1 MKWLNTQPAYDL
13 TYNDVFLVPSRTEVA
28 SRTEV
33 DLTTPD
39 AIGTTIPLVVANM
52 NAVSGK
58 RMAESVAR
66 RGGIAV
72 IPQDMPKAKLEK
84 IITYV
89 KSRHAI
95 YETPVALTKEEHLN
109 KALALM
115 HKRPH
120 GAVVV
125 VDDNRKPI
133 GIFTERDAEDWD
145 RFADLEQAMATDLIT
160 LPQNLTP
167 TEMFNALEA
176 ERLELAPVVDDK
188 GILLGVVTKKGLV
201 RSSVF
206 QPNVDAKGRLK
217 VAAAVGI
224 NGDVAAKVQQ
234 LIDLEVDIIVLDT
247 AHGHQS
253 KMIEALKVAR
263 KTAPKAILVSGNV
276 VTAEATRDLIEAG
289 ADIVKVGVGPGAM
302 CTTRMMTGVGRP
314 QFSAVYEC
322 AQAAHAQ
329 DKKVWADG
337 GVKHPRDVA
346 LALAAGADNVMF
358 ASWLA
363 GTYES
368 AADMQIDEQG
378 RMYKENYGMA
388 SRKAVALRNR
398 TQTSFERYK
407 KAFFEE
413 GISASKLYI
422 DPRTPSVED
431 IIDQISAGVRS
442 SCTYAGAKSLIE
454 FHEKAV
460 VGVQS
465 TAGFNEGMAHVSSWN
480 T

>member
-1 MKWLNTQPAYDL
+1 MKWLNKQPDYDL
-13 TYNDVFLVPSRTEVA
+13 TYNDVFLVPSLTDVA

-33 DLTTPD
+33 DLTTTD
-39 AIGTTIPLVVANM
+39 GIGTTVPIVVANM

-72 IPQDMPKAKLEK
+72 IPQDMPKQKLEK
-84 IITYV
+84 IINYV
-89 KSRHAI
+89 KSRHTV
-95 YETPVALTKEEHLN
+95 YETAVALNKDEHLN

-115 HKRPH
+115 QKRSH
-120 GAVVV
+120 GTVVV
-125 VDDNRKPI
+125 VDEANKPI
-133 GIFTERDAEDWD
+133 GIFTEKDAADWD
-145 RFADLEQAMATDLIT
+145 RFADLEQAMSTDVIT
-160 LPQNLTP
+160 VQDSMTQ
-167 TEMFNALEA
+167 TEMFEKLET
-176 ERLELAPVVDDK
+176 ERLELAPVVDK
-188 GILLGVVTKKGLV
+188 SGVLLGIVSKKGLV

-206 QPNVDAKGRLK
+206 KPNVDTKGRLK

-234 LIDLEVDIIVLDT
+234 LLDLEVDIIVLDT
-247 AHGHQS
+247 AHGHQT
-253 KMIEALKVAR
+253 KMIEAVKTAR
-263 KTAPKAILVSGNV
+263 KAAPKATLVAGNV
-276 VTAEATRDLIEAG
+276 VTVQATRDLIAAG
-289 ADIVKVGVGPGAM
+289 ADIIKVGVGPGAM

-322 AQAAHAQ
+322 ATEARKLG
-329 DKKVWADG
+329 KKVWADG

-363 GTYES
+363 ATYES

-378 RMYKENYGMA
+378 RLYKENYGMA
-388 SRKAVALRNR
+388 SKKAVALRNR
-398 TQTSFERYK
+398 NQSAFDRYK

-442 SCTYAGAKSLIE
+442 SCTYAGARNLTE
-454 FHEKAV
+454 FFDKAV

-465 TAGFNEGMAHVSSWN
+465 AAGFSEGMAHTSSWS
-480 T
+480 